1 MGQDQ
6 RTDISKACYT
16 DAVKILSAEFVTS
29 IASLAQLPRE
39 QRAEIAVVGRSNV
52 GKSSLINCLLRRRGL
67 ARVSAVPGRT
77 QLLNFFLV
85 NQDFYLVDLPGYGY
99 AKAPESIRRAWG
111 PLVEGYLASN
121 RDLRAVIVLLDARQG
136 VTERDQQMKRLL
148 DELSL
153 DWIPVLTKVDKL
165 RRTARHAQ
173 ICAAAH
179 ALGVSDPRAI
189 IPFSAKSEEG
199 RESLLAII
207 GGCAQ
212 RRSRPR
218 DSALTPT
225 SGPARLGSAMMGRS
239 SLPTCAGV
247 REELDEYE

>member
-1 MGQDQ
+1 
-6 RTDISKACYT
+6 
-16 DAVKILSAEFVTS
+16 VKILSAEFVTS

-77 QLLNFFLV
+77 QLLNFFLI
-85 NQDFYLVDLPGYGY
+85 NRNFYLVDLPGYGY
-99 AKAPESIRRAWG
+99 AKAPDSIRQAWG
-111 PLVEGYLASN
+111 PLIEGYLAAG

-136 VTERDQQMKRLL
+136 VTEKDLQMKRLL
-148 DELSL
+148 DHLSL
-153 DWIPVLTKVDKL
+153 DWVPVLTKIDKL

-173 ICAAAH
+173 IRGIAH
-179 ALGVSDPRAI
+179 ALGLSDPQAV

-207 GGCAQ
+207 GGYVQ
-212 RRSRPR
+212 ERSRQR
-218 DSALTPT
+218 HSALTPT
-225 SGPARLGSAMMGRS
+225 PGPARLRSEMTGRS
-239 SLPTCAGV
+239 
-247 REELDEYE
+247 